1 MCGQSEQMI
10 TSSWVV
16 ILLERK
22 GGGKEKALEYL
33 VYEEA
38 SFLVFLVRKYLSEG
52 PKQKSSNHC

>member
-1 MCGQSEQMI
+1 MI